1 MKYLTMKLV
10 ILVFLFPHFLLAQNN
25 PIELGSVHWL
35 RSFDEAQARSKKE
48 GKPILILFQ
57 EVPGCATCRNYGSD
71 VLTHPLLVEAIE
83 TEFIPLAIHNNKGGH
98 DAEILKRF
106 QEPAWNNPVVRVVGS
121 EGSDILPKLSGN
133 YSAAG
138 LSTLMSTA
146 LIKQKGKAPMYLQ
159 LLADELSAQQKMPS
173 KATYSMYCFWTGE
186 ALFGK
191 LNGVIK
197 TTAGFEGGKEVVAVE
212 FNPAIISKAELDKIA
227 QSQKCAVSG
236 GGSFRADATPKY
248 YLSNSDYK
256 VVPMTEIQKCRVNSA
271 LAEKQDPRAYLSA
284 RQLAFLK
291 TSSRNCVAISL
302 KECW

>member
-1 MKYLTMKLV
+1 MKLT
-10 ILVFLFPHFLLAQNN
+10 ILILLLPIMVSSQIN
-25 PIELGSVHWL
+25 PVELGDVHWL
-35 RSFDEAQARSKKE
+35 RSYDEAQARSKKE

-57 EVPGCATCRNYGSD
+57 EVPGCETCRNYGID
-71 VLTHPLLVEAIE
+71 VLTHPLIVEAIE

-106 QEPAWNNPVVRVVGS
+106 QEPAWNNPVVRVVDS
-121 EGSDILPKLSGN
+121 EGSNILPRLSGN
-133 YSAAG
+133 YSTAG
-138 LSTLMSTA
+138 LTGLMTSA
-146 LIKQKGKAPMYLQ
+146 LIKQKGKAPMYMQ
-159 LLADELSAQQKMPS
+159 LLADELSAQQKMTS

-191 LNGVIK
+191 LNGVIR

-212 FNPAIISKAELDKIA
+212 YNPSIISKSELDKIA

-248 YLSNSDYK
+248 YLSNSEYK

-271 LAEKQDPRAYLSA
+271 LAEKQDPRAFLSA
-284 RQLAFLK
+284 RQIAFLK

-302 KECW
+302 KDCWM